1 MPNSMTAFSR
11 IDVNS
16 EFGSLIFEL
25 KSVNHRFIEINFK
38 IPELFKKL
46 ELQMRNLLKE
56 ALVRG
61 KVECSIIINEN
72 TVLSETKIDQAQLEN
87 YLDLIQKVKSKVGEP
102 DKISITDVLNL
113 PGVLNQKPVESS
125 GLERFCL
132 EGFKET
138 IKKLKEFREI
148 EGKKLKKDIT
158 EKIKLIEV
166 HLESVEKELPSLL
179 DLNKKRLEKRMSD
192 LAVQIDRD
200 RLDQEMVLLANR
212 SDIDEEIVRL
222 RSHSSEVIRLLDT
235 DNAIGRKLDFLMQEM
250 NREANTIGSKSLS
263 EFTSKVAIELKV
275 LIEQIREQVQNL
287 EKLNLMISMNLID
300 IAMVR
305 HTLTKRY

>member
-46 ELQMRNLLKE
+46 ELQMRDLLKE

-72 TVLSETKIDQAQLEN
+72 TVLSETKIDQAQLEK
-87 YLDLIQKVKSKVGEP
+87 YLDLMQKVKSKVGEP

-125 GLERFCL
+125 GLENFCL

-158 EKIKLIEV
+158 EKIKFIEV
-166 HLESVEKELPSLL
+166 HLENLEKELPRLL
-179 DLNKKRLEKRMSD
+179 DLNKKRLEKRISD

-275 LIEQIREQVQNL
+275 LIEQIREQVQNI
-287 EKLNLMISMNLID
+287 E
-300 IAMVR
+300 
-305 HTLTKRY
+305 

>member
-46 ELQMRNLLKE
+46 ELQMRDLLKE

-87 YLDLIQKVKSKVGEP
+87 YLDLMQKIKSKVGEP

-113 PGVLNQKPVESS
+113 PGVVNQKPIESS
-125 GLERFCL
+125 GLEKSCL
-132 EGFKET
+132 EGFKEA

-158 EKIKLIEV
+158 EKIKFIEV
-166 HLESVEKELPSLL
+166 HLENLEKELPRLL
-179 DLNKKRLEKRMSD
+179 DLNRKRLEKRISD

-200 RLDQEMVLLANR
+200 RLDQEMVLMANR

-275 LIEQIREQVQNL
+275 LIEQIREQIQNI
-287 EKLNLMISMNLID
+287 E
-300 IAMVR
+300 
-305 HTLTKRY
+305 

>member
-46 ELQMRNLLKE
+46 ELQMRDLLKE

-87 YLDLIQKVKSKVGEP
+87 YLDLMQKVKSKGGEP

-125 GLERFCL
+125 GLEKFCL

-148 EGKKLKKDIT
+148 EGEKLKKDIT
-158 EKIKLIEV
+158 EKIKFIEV
-166 HLESVEKELPSLL
+166 HLASLEKELPRLL
-179 DLNKKRLEKRMSD
+179 DLNRKRLEKRISD

-275 LIEQIREQVQNL
+275 LIEQIREQVQNI
-287 EKLNLMISMNLID
+287 E
-300 IAMVR
+300 
-305 HTLTKRY
+305 

>member
-1 MPNSMTAFSR
+1 MTAFSR

-46 ELQMRNLLKE
+46 ELQMRDLLKE

-87 YLDLIQKVKSKVGEP
+87 YLDLMQKVKSKVGGP

-125 GLERFCL
+125 GLEKFCL

-158 EKIKLIEV
+158 EKIKFIEV
-166 HLESVEKELPSLL
+166 HLESLEKELPRLL
-179 DLNKKRLEKRMSD
+179 DLNRKRLEKRISD

-275 LIEQIREQVQNL
+275 LIEQIREQVQNI
-287 EKLNLMISMNLID
+287 E
-300 IAMVR
+300 
-305 HTLTKRY
+305 

>member
-46 ELQMRNLLKE
+46 ELQMRDLLKE

-87 YLDLIQKVKSKVGEP
+87 YLDLMQKVKSKVGEP
-102 DKISITDVLNL
+102 DKISITDVLSL

-125 GLERFCL
+125 GLEKFCL

-158 EKIKLIEV
+158 EKIKFIEV
-166 HLESVEKELPSLL
+166 HLESLEKELPRLL
-179 DLNKKRLEKRMSD
+179 DLNRKRLEKRISD

-275 LIEQIREQVQNL
+275 LIEQIREQVQNI
-287 EKLNLMISMNLID
+287 E
-300 IAMVR
+300 
-305 HTLTKRY
+305 

>member
-46 ELQMRNLLKE
+46 ELQMRDLLKE

-72 TVLSETKIDQAQLEN
+72 TVLSETKIDQAQLEK
-87 YLDLIQKVKSKVGEP
+87 YLDLMQKIKSKVGEP

-113 PGVLNQKPVESS
+113 PGVLNQKPAESS
-125 GLERFCL
+125 GLEKFCL

-158 EKIKLIEV
+158 EKIKFIDV
-166 HLESVEKELPSLL
+166 HLESLEKELPRLL
-179 DLNKKRLEKRMSD
+179 DLNRKRLEKRISD

-275 LIEQIREQVQNL
+275 LIEQIREQVQNI
-287 EKLNLMISMNLID
+287 E
-300 IAMVR
+300 
-305 HTLTKRY
+305 

>member
-16 EFGSLIFEL
+16 EFGSLIFEV
-25 KSVNHRFIEINFK
+25 KSVNHRFIEVNFK

-46 ELQMRNLLKE
+46 ELQMRDLLKE

-87 YLDLIQKVKSKVGEP
+87 YLDLMQKVKSKVGEP

-113 PGVLNQKPVESS
+113 PGVLNQKPIESS
-125 GLERFCL
+125 GLEKSCL

-158 EKIKLIEV
+158 EKIKFIDV
-166 HLESVEKELPSLL
+166 HLESLEKELPRLL
-179 DLNKKRLEKRMSD
+179 DLNRKRLEKRISD
-192 LAVQIDRD
+192 LAVQIGRD

-275 LIEQIREQVQNL
+275 LIEQIREQVQNI
-287 EKLNLMISMNLID
+287 E
-300 IAMVR
+300 
-305 HTLTKRY
+305 

>member
-46 ELQMRNLLKE
+46 ELQMRDLLKE

-72 TVLSETKIDQAQLEN
+72 TVLSETKIDQAQLEK
-87 YLDLIQKVKSKVGEP
+87 YLDLMQKIKSKVGEP

-125 GLERFCL
+125 GLEKSCL

-158 EKIKLIEV
+158 EKIKFIEV
-166 HLESVEKELPSLL
+166 HLESLEKELPRLL
-179 DLNKKRLEKRMSD
+179 DLNRKRLEKRISD

-222 RSHSSEVIRLLDT
+222 RSHSSEVVRLLDT

-275 LIEQIREQVQNL
+275 LIEQIREQVQNI
-287 EKLNLMISMNLID
+287 E
-300 IAMVR
+300 
-305 HTLTKRY
+305 

>member
-46 ELQMRNLLKE
+46 ELQMRDLLKE

-87 YLDLIQKVKSKVGEP
+87 YLDLMRKVKSKVGEP

-125 GLERFCL
+125 GLEKFCL

-138 IKKLKEFREI
+138 IKKLKKFREI

-158 EKIKLIEV
+158 EKIKFIEV
-166 HLESVEKELPSLL
+166 HLESLEKELPRLL
-179 DLNKKRLEKRMSD
+179 DLNRKRLEKRISD

-275 LIEQIREQVQNL
+275 LIEQIREQVQNI
-287 EKLNLMISMNLID
+287 E
-300 IAMVR
+300 
-305 HTLTKRY
+305 

>member
-46 ELQMRNLLKE
+46 ELQMRDLLKE

-87 YLDLIQKVKSKVGEP
+87 YLDLMQKVKSKVGEP

-125 GLERFCL
+125 GLEKFCL

-148 EGKKLKKDIT
+148 EGKKLKTDIT
-158 EKIKLIEV
+158 EKIKFIEV
-166 HLESVEKELPSLL
+166 HLESLEKELPRLL
-179 DLNKKRLEKRMSD
+179 DLNRKRLEKRISD

-275 LIEQIREQVQNL
+275 LIEQIREQVQNI
-287 EKLNLMISMNLID
+287 E
-300 IAMVR
+300 
-305 HTLTKRY
+305 

>member
-46 ELQMRNLLKE
+46 ELQMRDLLKE

-87 YLDLIQKVKSKVGEP
+87 YLELMQEVKSKVGEP

-125 GLERFCL
+125 GLEKFCL

-158 EKIKLIEV
+158 EKIKFIEV
-166 HLESVEKELPSLL
+166 HLESLEKELPRLL
-179 DLNKKRLEKRMSD
+179 DLNRKRLEKRISD

-275 LIEQIREQVQNL
+275 LIEQIREQVQNI
-287 EKLNLMISMNLID
+287 E
-300 IAMVR
+300 
-305 HTLTKRY
+305 

>member
-46 ELQMRNLLKE
+46 ELQMRDLLKE

-72 TVLSETKIDQAQLEN
+72 TVLSETKIDQAQLEK
-87 YLDLIQKVKSKVGEP
+87 YLDLMQKIKSKVGEP

-113 PGVLNQKPVESS
+113 PGVLNQKPIESS
-125 GLERFCL
+125 GLEESCL

-158 EKIKLIEV
+158 EKIKFIEV
-166 HLESVEKELPSLL
+166 HLESLEKELPRLL
-179 DLNKKRLEKRMSD
+179 DLNRKRLEKRISD

-275 LIEQIREQVQNL
+275 LIEQIREQVQNI
-287 EKLNLMISMNLID
+287 E
-300 IAMVR
+300 
-305 HTLTKRY
+305 

>member
-46 ELQMRNLLKE
+46 ELQMRDLLKE

-72 TVLSETKIDQAQLEN
+72 TVLSETKIDQAQLEK
-87 YLDLIQKVKSKVGEP
+87 YLDLMQKIKSKVGEP

-125 GLERFCL
+125 GLEKFCL

-158 EKIKLIEV
+158 EKIKFIEV
-166 HLESVEKELPSLL
+166 HLESLERELPRLL
-179 DLNKKRLEKRMSD
+179 DLNRKRLEKRISD

-222 RSHSSEVIRLLDT
+222 RSHSSEVIRLLNT

-275 LIEQIREQVQNL
+275 LIEQIREQVQNI
-287 EKLNLMISMNLID
+287 E
-300 IAMVR
+300 
-305 HTLTKRY
+305 

>member
-46 ELQMRNLLKE
+46 ELQMRDLLKE

-87 YLDLIQKVKSKVGEP
+87 YLDLMRKVKSKVGEP

-125 GLERFCL
+125 GLEKFCL

-158 EKIKLIEV
+158 EKIKFIEV
-166 HLESVEKELPSLL
+166 HLESLEKELPRLL
-179 DLNKKRLEKRMSD
+179 DLNRKRLEKRISD

-222 RSHSSEVIRLLDT
+222 RSHSSEVMRLLDT

-275 LIEQIREQVQNL
+275 LIEQIREQVQNI
-287 EKLNLMISMNLID
+287 E
-300 IAMVR
+300 
-305 HTLTKRY
+305 

>member
-46 ELQMRNLLKE
+46 ELQMRDLLKE

-87 YLDLIQKVKSKVGEP
+87 YLDLMQKVKSKVGEP

-113 PGVLNQKPVESS
+113 PGVLNQNPVESS
-125 GLERFCL
+125 GLEKFCL

-158 EKIKLIEV
+158 EKIKFIDV
-166 HLESVEKELPSLL
+166 HLESLEKELPRLL
-179 DLNKKRLEKRMSD
+179 DLNRKRLEKRISD

-275 LIEQIREQVQNL
+275 LIEQIREQVQNI
-287 EKLNLMISMNLID
+287 E
-300 IAMVR
+300 
-305 HTLTKRY
+305 

>member
-46 ELQMRNLLKE
+46 ELQMRDLLKE

-72 TVLSETKIDQAQLEN
+72 TVLTETKINQAQLEN
-87 YLDLIQKVKSKVGEP
+87 YLDLMQKVKSKVGEP

-113 PGVLNQKPVESS
+113 PGVLNQKSIESS
-125 GLERFCL
+125 GLEKSCL

-158 EKIKLIEV
+158 EKIKFIEV
-166 HLESVEKELPSLL
+166 HLESLEKELPRLL
-179 DLNKKRLEKRMSD
+179 DLNRKRLEKRISD

-275 LIEQIREQVQNL
+275 LIEQIREQVQNI
-287 EKLNLMISMNLID
+287 E
-300 IAMVR
+300 
-305 HTLTKRY
+305 

>member
-46 ELQMRNLLKE
+46 ELQMRDLLKE

-87 YLDLIQKVKSKVGEP
+87 YLDLMQKVKSKVGEP

-125 GLERFCL
+125 GLEKFCL

-158 EKIKLIEV
+158 EKIKFIEV
-166 HLESVEKELPSLL
+166 HLESLEKELPRLL
-179 DLNKKRLEKRMSD
+179 DLNRKRLEKRISD

-222 RSHSSEVIRLLDT
+222 RSHSSEVIRLLNT

-275 LIEQIREQVQNL
+275 LIEQIREQVQNI
-287 EKLNLMISMNLID
+287 E
-300 IAMVR
+300 
-305 HTLTKRY
+305 

>member
-46 ELQMRNLLKE
+46 ELQMRDLLKE

-72 TVLSETKIDQAQLEN
+72 TVLSETKIDQAQLEK
-87 YLDLIQKVKSKVGEP
+87 YLDLMKKVKSKVGEP

-125 GLERFCL
+125 GLEKFCL

-158 EKIKLIEV
+158 EKIKLIGV
-166 HLESVEKELPSLL
+166 HLESLEKELPRLV
-179 DLNKKRLEKRMSD
+179 DLNRKRLEKRISD

-275 LIEQIREQVQNL
+275 LIEQIREQVQNI
-287 EKLNLMISMNLID
+287 E
-300 IAMVR
+300 
-305 HTLTKRY
+305 

>member
-46 ELQMRNLLKE
+46 ELQMRDLLKE

-87 YLDLIQKVKSKVGEP
+87 YLDLMQKVKSKVGEP

-125 GLERFCL
+125 DLEKFCL

-158 EKIKLIEV
+158 EKIKFIEV
-166 HLESVEKELPSLL
+166 HLESLEKELPRLL
-179 DLNKKRLEKRMSD
+179 DLNRKRLEKRISD

-275 LIEQIREQVQNL
+275 LIEQIREQVQNI
-287 EKLNLMISMNLID
+287 E
-300 IAMVR
+300 
-305 HTLTKRY
+305 

>member
-1 MPNSMTAFSR
+1 MTAFSR

-46 ELQMRNLLKE
+46 ELQMRDLLKE

-72 TVLSETKIDQAQLEN
+72 TVLSETKIDQAQLEK
-87 YLDLIQKVKSKVGEP
+87 YLDLMQKVKSKVGEP

-125 GLERFCL
+125 GLEKFCL

-158 EKIKLIEV
+158 EKIKFIEV
-166 HLESVEKELPSLL
+166 HLESLEKELPRLL
-179 DLNKKRLEKRMSD
+179 DLNRKRLEKRISD

-275 LIEQIREQVQNL
+275 LIEQIREQVQNI
-287 EKLNLMISMNLID
+287 E
-300 IAMVR
+300 
-305 HTLTKRY
+305 

>member
-46 ELQMRNLLKE
+46 ELQMRDLLKE

-87 YLDLIQKVKSKVGEP
+87 YLDLMQKVKSKVGEP

-125 GLERFCL
+125 GLENFCL

-158 EKIKLIEV
+158 EKIKFIEV
-166 HLESVEKELPSLL
+166 HLESLEKELPRLL
-179 DLNKKRLEKRMSD
+179 DLNRKRLEKRISD

-275 LIEQIREQVQNL
+275 LIEQIREQVQNI
-287 EKLNLMISMNLID
+287 E
-300 IAMVR
+300 
-305 HTLTKRY
+305 

>member
-46 ELQMRNLLKE
+46 ELQMRDLLKE

-87 YLDLIQKVKSKVGEP
+87 YLDLMQKVKSKVGEP

-125 GLERFCL
+125 GLEKFCL

-158 EKIKLIEV
+158 TKIKFIEV
-166 HLESVEKELPSLL
+166 HLESLEKELPRLL
-179 DLNKKRLEKRMSD
+179 DLNRKRLEKRISD

-275 LIEQIREQVQNL
+275 LIEQIREQVQNI
-287 EKLNLMISMNLID
+287 E
-300 IAMVR
+300 
-305 HTLTKRY
+305 

>member
-46 ELQMRNLLKE
+46 ELQMRDLLKE

-72 TVLSETKIDQAQLEN
+72 TVLSETTIDQAQLEK
-87 YLDLIQKVKSKVGEP
+87 YLDLMQKIKSKVGEP

-125 GLERFCL
+125 GLEKFCL

-158 EKIKLIEV
+158 EKIKFIEV
-166 HLESVEKELPSLL
+166 HLESLEKELPRLL
-179 DLNKKRLEKRMSD
+179 DLNRKRLEKRISD

-263 EFTSKVAIELKV
+263 EFTSKIAIELKV
-275 LIEQIREQVQNL
+275 LIEQIREQVQNI
-287 EKLNLMISMNLID
+287 E
-300 IAMVR
+300 
-305 HTLTKRY
+305 

>member
-46 ELQMRNLLKE
+46 ELQMRDLLKE

-72 TVLSETKIDQAQLEN
+72 TVLSETKIDQAQLEK
-87 YLDLIQKVKSKVGEP
+87 YLDLMQKVKSKVEEP

-125 GLERFCL
+125 GLEKFCL

-158 EKIKLIEV
+158 EKIKFIEV
-166 HLESVEKELPSLL
+166 HLESLEKELPRLL
-179 DLNKKRLEKRMSD
+179 DLNRKRLEKRISD

-275 LIEQIREQVQNL
+275 LIEQIREQVQNI
-287 EKLNLMISMNLID
+287 E
-300 IAMVR
+300 
-305 HTLTKRY
+305 

>member
-46 ELQMRNLLKE
+46 ELQMRDLLKE

-72 TVLSETKIDQAQLEN
+72 TVLSETKVDQTQLEN
-87 YLDLIQKVKSKVGEP
+87 YLGLIQKVKSKVGES
-102 DKISITDVLNL
+102 DNISITDFLNL
-113 PGVLNQKPVESS
+113 PGVLNQKPIESS
-125 GLERFCL
+125 GLEKSCL

-158 EKIKLIEV
+158 EKVKLIEV
-166 HLESVEKELPSLL
+166 HLQSLEKELPRLL
-179 DLNKKRLEKRMSD
+179 DLNRKRLEKRISD

-275 LIEQIREQVQNL
+275 LIEQIREQVQNI
-287 EKLNLMISMNLID
+287 E
-300 IAMVR
+300 
-305 HTLTKRY
+305 

>member
-46 ELQMRNLLKE
+46 ELQMRDLLKE

-87 YLDLIQKVKSKVGEP
+87 YLDLMQKVKSKVGEP

-113 PGVLNQKPVESS
+113 PGVLNQKPVESG
-125 GLERFCL
+125 GLEKFCL

-158 EKIKLIEV
+158 EKIKFIEV
-166 HLESVEKELPSLL
+166 HLESLEKELPRLL
-179 DLNKKRLEKRMSD
+179 DLNRKRLEKRISD

-275 LIEQIREQVQNL
+275 LIEQIREQVQNI
-287 EKLNLMISMNLID
+287 E
-300 IAMVR
+300 
-305 HTLTKRY
+305 

>member
-1 MPNSMTAFSR
+1 MTAFSR

-16 EFGSLIFEL
+16 EFGSLSFEL

-46 ELQMRNLLKE
+46 ELQMRDLLKE

-72 TVLSETKIDQAQLEN
+72 TVLSETKIDQAQLEK
-87 YLDLIQKVKSKVGEP
+87 YLDLMQKVKSKVGEP

-113 PGVLNQKPVESS
+113 PGVLIQKPVESS
-125 GLERFCL
+125 GLEKFCL

-138 IKKLKEFREI
+138 IKRLKEFREI

-158 EKIKLIEV
+158 EKIKFIEV
-166 HLESVEKELPSLL
+166 HLENLEKELPRLL
-179 DLNKKRLEKRMSD
+179 DLNRKRLEKRISD

-200 RLDQEMVLLANR
+200 RLDQEMVLLTNR

-222 RSHSSEVIRLLDT
+222 RSHSSEVIRLLNT

-275 LIEQIREQVQNL
+275 LIEQIREQVQNI
-287 EKLNLMISMNLID
+287 E
-300 IAMVR
+300 
-305 HTLTKRY
+305 

>member
-25 KSVNHRFIEINFK
+25 KSINHRFIEINFK

-46 ELQMRNLLKE
+46 ELQMRDLLKE

-72 TVLSETKIDQAQLEN
+72 TVLSETKIDQAQLEK
-87 YLDLIQKVKSKVGEP
+87 YLELMQKVKSKVGES

-113 PGVLNQKPVESS
+113 PGVLNQKPIESG
-125 GLERFCL
+125 GLEKSCL

-158 EKIKLIEV
+158 EKIKFIEV
-166 HLESVEKELPSLL
+166 HLESLEKALPRLL
-179 DLNKKRLEKRMSD
+179 DLNRKRLEKRISD

-235 DNAIGRKLDFLMQEM
+235 DSAIGRKLDFLMQEM

-275 LIEQIREQVQNL
+275 LIEQIREQVQNI
-287 EKLNLMISMNLID
+287 E
-300 IAMVR
+300 
-305 HTLTKRY
+305 

>member
-46 ELQMRNLLKE
+46 ELQMRDLLKE

-87 YLDLIQKVKSKVGEP
+87 YLDLMQKVKSKVGEP

-125 GLERFCL
+125 GLEKFCL

-158 EKIKLIEV
+158 EKIKFIDV
-166 HLESVEKELPSLL
+166 HLESLEKELPRLL
-179 DLNKKRLEKRMSD
+179 DLNRKRLEKRISD

-200 RLDQEMVLLANR
+200 RLDQEMVLLTNR

-275 LIEQIREQVQNL
+275 LIEQIREQVQNI
-287 EKLNLMISMNLID
+287 E
-300 IAMVR
+300 
-305 HTLTKRY
+305 

>member
-46 ELQMRNLLKE
+46 ELQMRDLLKE

-87 YLDLIQKVKSKVGEP
+87 YLDLMQKVKSKVEEP

-125 GLERFCL
+125 GLEKFCL

-158 EKIKLIEV
+158 EKVKFIEV
-166 HLESVEKELPSLL
+166 HLEGLEKELPRLL
-179 DLNKKRLEKRMSD
+179 DLNRKRLEKRISD

-222 RSHSSEVIRLLDT
+222 RSHSSEVIRLLNT

-275 LIEQIREQVQNL
+275 LIEQIREQVQNI
-287 EKLNLMISMNLID
+287 E
-300 IAMVR
+300 
-305 HTLTKRY
+305 

>member
-16 EFGSLIFEL
+16 EFGSLSFEL

-46 ELQMRNLLKE
+46 ELQMRDLLKE

-72 TVLSETKIDQAQLEN
+72 TVLSETKIDQAQLEK
-87 YLDLIQKVKSKVGEP
+87 YLDLMQKVKSKVGEP

-113 PGVLNQKPVESS
+113 PGVLIQKPVESS
-125 GLERFCL
+125 GLEKFCL

-138 IKKLKEFREI
+138 IKRLKEFREI

-158 EKIKLIEV
+158 EKIKFIEV
-166 HLESVEKELPSLL
+166 HLENLEKELPRLL
-179 DLNKKRLEKRMSD
+179 DLNRKRLEKRISD

-200 RLDQEMVLLANR
+200 RLDQEMVLLTNR

-222 RSHSSEVIRLLDT
+222 RSHSSEVMRLLDT

-275 LIEQIREQVQNL
+275 LIEQIREQVQNI
-287 EKLNLMISMNLID
+287 E
-300 IAMVR
+300 
-305 HTLTKRY
+305 